1 MSPFRGSDDQI
12 EREIAALEGIARVR
26 LRRTVAEM
34 RELERDLRELKK
46 ERARR
51 RAEQAELE
59 TTTGRATADADTGG

>member
-1 MSPFRGSDDQI
+1 MARFRGTDQAI

-26 LRRTVAEM
+26 LRRTVEEM

-51 RAEQAELE
+51 RAEHEIA
-59 TTTGRATADADTGG
+59 TTASSSADAETVG